1 MKFEHI
7 KRNIGPLRSALIVN
21 DSIEFI
27 ENKNYDNYDLLLNH
41 KEINKTHT
49 DQFLK
54 NTMLPSVG
62 KVPIN
67 FRDTMRVL
75 NTIRK
80 DSNIVFFLSIGRS
93 GTMFFYRIFQEMEY
107 SKGFHHIAFPISG
120 FLISEMFY
128 RGILGAYDEVEHE
141 NYPKK
146 SLSYFLDIYTR
157 SRTIE
162 LLHSSISLTGI
173 FNHWDSWFSPLM
185 RQLFPTVKFVYI
197 KRNPIDTISSHLCSS
212 INPHLKFNLQELL
225 QNTVLKKTNSLIDIK
240 SSSNCIPL
248 DSYKDK
254 KDGQLIFNMP
264 NLSKLDN
271 LVWKYK
277 TMENLSLSIKNS
289 VSEHQFHEI
298 SFEKLFQND
307 PIELDELVDFLN
319 LRKSGKKLLS
329 DNITNK
335 INSKRKVINLQDQKE
350 LKKIIEQNYKQ

>member
-1 MKFEHI
+1 
-7 KRNIGPLRSALIVN
+7 
-21 DSIEFI
+21 
-27 ENKNYDNYDLLLNH
+27 
-41 KEINKTHT
+41 
-49 DQFLK
+49 
-54 NTMLPSVG
+54 
-62 KVPIN
+62 
-67 FRDTMRVL
+67 
-75 NTIRK
+75 
-80 DSNIVFFLSIGRS
+80 
-93 GTMFFYRIFQEMEY
+93 MEY